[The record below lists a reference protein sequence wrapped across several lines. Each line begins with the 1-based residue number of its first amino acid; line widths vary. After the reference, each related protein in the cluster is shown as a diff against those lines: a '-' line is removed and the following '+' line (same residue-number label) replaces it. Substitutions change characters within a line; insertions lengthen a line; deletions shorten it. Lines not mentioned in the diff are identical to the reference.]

1 MDFQATYS
9 VTCFAV
15 EVLGELKLF
24 RAATMKHL
32 QAVRA
37 GLRGYRG
44 VEVEC
49 HSLNL
54 TREHEQGHRNLS
66 TCEPERTVIR

>member
-1 MDFQATYS
+1 
-9 VTCFAV
+9 
-15 EVLGELKLF
+15 
-24 RAATMKHL
+24 
-32 QAVRA
+32 VRA
-37 GLRGYRG
+37 GLRGYIG